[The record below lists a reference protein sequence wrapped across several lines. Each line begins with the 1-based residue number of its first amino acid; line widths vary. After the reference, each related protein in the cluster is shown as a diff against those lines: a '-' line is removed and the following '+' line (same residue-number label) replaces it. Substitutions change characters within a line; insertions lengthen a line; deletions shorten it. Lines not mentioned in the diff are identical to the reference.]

1 MQIQLFPLPILAI
14 LRTRLPDQMGAFTPR
29 RHPMSFWKGLF
40 GAAGAASTREL
51 AQKTTA
57 KAGHVAAQRSRDRQ
71 EVVAVQGESILF
83 SLDPNLDLY
92 ELEEL
97 CDAVGWSRR
106 PIPKVRKALQHSF
119 LVVSMWQQ
127 RGSYRRLIGF
137 ARATSDHAFNATIW
151 DVVVHPDFQGKGLG
165 KRLMEKVI
173 QELRAQDIS
182 NITLFA
188 DQGVVSFYERLG
200 FTPDPEGIK
209 GMFWYPR

>member
-1 MQIQLFPLPILAI
+1 VGFYSAKIQ
-14 LRTRLPDQMGAFTPR
+14 
-29 RHPMSFWKGLF
+29 MSFWKGLF
-40 GAAGAASTREL
+40 GAAGAATTKEP
-51 AQKTTA
+51 AQTA
-57 KAGHVAAQRSRDRQ
+57 KADCRQ
-71 EVVAVQGESILF
+71 ETLAVGGETIVF

-106 PIPKVRKALQHSF
+106 PIHKVRKALQHSF

-151 DVVVHPDFQGKGLG
+151 DVVVHPEFQGRGLG
-165 KRLMEKVI
+165 RRLMEKVI
-173 QELRAQDIS
+173 HELRAQDIS

-188 DQGVVSFYERLG
+188 DRDVVSFYERLG

>member
-1 MQIQLFPLPILAI
+1 
-14 LRTRLPDQMGAFTPR
+14 
-29 RHPMSFWKGLF
+29 MSFWKGLF
-40 GAAGAASTREL
+40 GATETVSSKELTR
-51 AQKTTA
+51 TA
-57 KAGHVAAQRSRDRQ
+57 KASHRQ
-71 EVVAVQGESILF
+71 EAVAVNGESILF
-83 SLDPNLDLY
+83 SFDPDLDLY

-106 PIPKVRKALQHSF
+106 PIHKVKKALQHSF
-119 LVVSMWQQ
+119 LVVSMWQK

-151 DVVVHPDFQGKGLG
+151 DVVVHPDFQGRGLG
-165 KRLMEKVI
+165 KALMGKVI